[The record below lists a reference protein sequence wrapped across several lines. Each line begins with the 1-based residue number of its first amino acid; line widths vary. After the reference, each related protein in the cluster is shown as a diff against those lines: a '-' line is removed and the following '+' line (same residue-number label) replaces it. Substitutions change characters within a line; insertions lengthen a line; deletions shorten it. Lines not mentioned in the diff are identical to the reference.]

1 MSAHDGFIEPE
12 EIPLY
17 VSDTHREQLVNVME
31 KIYRAHW
38 AKELKVSPRAILP
51 RSSYLLMADLQ
62 PVLRAI
68 CYHSLP
74 EGRQNKS
81 IADAQDE
88 QASLDEVARSD
99 ECQEAA
105 THSLLDKER
114 KRVRTMDRVQR
125 ELGPTR
131 PDIPPAEE

>member
-17 VSDTHREQLVNVME
+17 VSDSHREQLVNVME

-38 AKELKVSPRAILP
+38 AKELQVSPRAILP
-51 RSSYLLMADLQ
+51 RYKYMLMTDLQ

-88 QASLDEVARSD
+88 QASLDEVARS
-99 ECQEAA
+99 EEAA
-105 THSLLDKER
+105 THSRLEKER
-114 KRVRTMDRVQR
+114 KRVRAADRVQR